1 MRAPAGTAAACTA
14 CRGLPLGRD
23 MEATHITVVCG
34 GVIPPDDYD
43 FLYKVGVANIFGPGR

>member
-1 MRAPAGTAAACTA
+1 VHPREPLLLAPL

>member
-1 MRAPAGTAAACTA
+1 
-14 CRGLPLGRD
+14 

-43 FLYKVGVANIFGPGR
+43 FLYKVGVANIFGPGRWPEPTRVCVL

>member
-1 MRAPAGTAAACTA
+1 MHPREPLLLAPL
-14 CRGLPLGRD
+14 CRGLPLRRD